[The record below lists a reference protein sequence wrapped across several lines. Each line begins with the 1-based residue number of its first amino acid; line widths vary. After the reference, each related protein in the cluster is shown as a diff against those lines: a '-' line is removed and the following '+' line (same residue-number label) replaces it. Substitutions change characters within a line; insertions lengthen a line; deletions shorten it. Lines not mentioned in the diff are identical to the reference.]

1 MYRPISLDPD
11 ELSESDLDDDE
22 ASGTMLLPTHH
33 DRSTQ
38 GQGKGKASV
47 FSRDEG
53 RIRLEDV
60 WDEREEIFGIGD
72 ESDDEDGQK
81 AHGGPSARGD
91 NTPSSPAGPRIVVTS
106 S

>member
-1 MYRPISLDPD
+1 MDPD

-33 DRSTQ
+33 ERSTQ
-38 GQGKGKASV
+38 GQGKGKGAV

-81 AHGGPSARGD
+81 AHGGPAPHGD
-91 NTPSSPAGPRIVVTS
+91 STPSSPAGPRIVVTS

>member
-1 MYRPISLDPD
+1 MDPD
-11 ELSESDLDDDE
+11 ELSESDLDEDE

-38 GQGKGKASV
+38 GPGKGKAAV

-72 ESDDEDGQK
+72 ESDGEGDQTQK
-81 AHGGPSARGD
+81 AHGGPSPRGD